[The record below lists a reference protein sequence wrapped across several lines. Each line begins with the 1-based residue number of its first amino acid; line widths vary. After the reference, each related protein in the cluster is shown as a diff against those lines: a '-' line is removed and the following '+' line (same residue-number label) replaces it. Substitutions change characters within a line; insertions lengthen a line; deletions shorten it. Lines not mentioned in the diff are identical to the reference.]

1 MLGDDPMSVALF
13 YAFLAFAILLLCCT
27 ALGIA
32 LAIRWAVTRTRQAD
46 EIAGRHR

>member
-1 MLGDDPMSVALF
+1 MFADDPLSVAMF
-13 YAFLAFAILLLCCT
+13 YALVAFAILILCCT